1 MSAVFEGTNDWA
13 TLETESN
20 PPKATLSV
28 SVVCCWSSVQSPPG
42 LGDGLT
48 DGDRLGDADTDADG
62 LMDGEALGE
71 ALGLAER
78 EADGEIDGLND
89 VPAVA

>member
-48 DGDRLGDADTDADG
+48 DGDRLGDADGDAELDAEG
-62 LMDGEALGE
+62 DTLGEEDTEALGE
-71 ALGLAER
+71 TDGLALGET
-78 EADGEIDGLND
+78 D
-89 VPAVA
+89 